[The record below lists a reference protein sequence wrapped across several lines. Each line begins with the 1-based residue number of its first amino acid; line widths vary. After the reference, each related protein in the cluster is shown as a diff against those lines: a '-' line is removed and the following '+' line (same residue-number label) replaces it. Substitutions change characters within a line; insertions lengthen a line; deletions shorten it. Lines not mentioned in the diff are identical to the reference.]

1 MSTPTLPASCITHG
15 YAGYGDNPPRE
26 TVWSKHVGERLQS
39 AGAFLV
45 ANPSTSASSGHQDT
59 TLHTNE
65 GIFFLEFKGKDTP
78 VRGNQAATTVRYNAK
93 SLYSRGQLVSFVY
106 KAPDILGCIRADG
119 TIQQFCCVDALL
131 YPDTFVHYLHDF
143 SQYIRKGTVT
153 AEITDIVESLQLPTL
168 PLKKFTYKGPN
179 YPTGGTIWT
188 YTKEL
193 ALKQCSGLT
202 PYVAAGLGISVDE
215 YEVREDG

>member
-1 MSTPTLPASCITHG
+1 MSTPTLPAACLTHG

-26 TVWSKHVGERLQS
+26 TIWSKHVGERLQT

-78 VRGNQAATTVRYNAK
+78 VRGNQAATAVKYNAK

-119 TIQQFCCVDALL
+119 TIAPLALVDALQHPAEFL
-131 YPDTFVHYLHDF
+131 QALHHM
-143 SQYIRKGTVT
+143 SNPVVKGTVT
-153 AEITDIVESLQLPTL
+153 WDVKDVCNNLQLPFL
-168 PLKKFTYKGPN
+168 PLKQFIYCGPN
-179 YPTGGTIWT
+179 ACSKIKLFT

-215 YEVREDG
+215 YEVREDD

>member
-1 MSTPTLPASCITHG
+1 MSTPTLPTACITHG

-26 TVWSKHVGERLQS
+26 TVWSKHVGERLQT

-45 ANPSTSASSGHQDT
+45 TNPSTSASSGHSDT

-65 GIFFLEFKGKDTP
+65 GIFFIEFKGRDTP
-78 VRGNQAATTVRYNAK
+78 VRGNQAATAVRYNAK
-93 SLYSRGQLVSFVY
+93 SLYSRGQLVSLVY

-119 TIQQFCCVDALL
+119 TIAPLALVDALQNPVEFL
-131 YPDTFVHYLHDF
+131 QALHDM
-143 SQYIRKGTVT
+143 SNPVVKGTVT
-153 AEITDIVESLQLPTL
+153 AEITDIVETLQLPAL
-168 PLKKFTYKGPN
+168 PLKQFIFTGNNPRTK
-179 YPTGGTIWT
+179 IKLFT

-202 PYVAAGLGISVDE
+202 PYVAAGLGIPVDE
-215 YEVREDG
+215 YEVREDD

>member
-1 MSTPTLPASCITHG
+1 MSTPTLPAACLTHG

-26 TVWSKHVGERLQS
+26 TVWSKHVGERLQT

-45 ANPSTSASSGHQDT
+45 TNPSTSASSGHSDT

-78 VRGNQAATTVRYNAK
+78 VRGNQAATAVRYNAK

-119 TIQQFCCVDALL
+119 TIEQFCSIDALRFPEMFVDAV
-131 YPDTFVHYLHDF
+131 YHFG
-143 SQYIRKGTVT
+143 QYVCKGTITGSV
-153 AEITDIVESLQLPTL
+153 TDIVKQLQLPQL
-168 PLKKFTYKGPN
+168 PLKQFIFTGNNPRTK
-179 YPTGGTIWT
+179 IKLFT

-215 YEVREDG
+215 YEVREDE